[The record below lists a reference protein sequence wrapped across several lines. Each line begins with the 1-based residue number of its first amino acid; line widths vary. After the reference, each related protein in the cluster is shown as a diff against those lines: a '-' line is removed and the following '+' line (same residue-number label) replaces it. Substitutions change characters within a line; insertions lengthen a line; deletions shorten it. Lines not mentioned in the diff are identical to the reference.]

1 MENANVIKVSV
12 VIPVY
17 NGKTAFARCLDELI
31 HQTLKEIEIICVD
44 DGSTEEETKK
54 ILERYEKKDS
64 RIRVIHQENQGAG
77 VARNNGLAQAKGE
90 YLSFL
95 DADDFF
101 EEDMLEKAYL
111 ACEAKKAEIGIFRGD
126 RWDDV
131 ERKTIP
137 MNYALR
143 MEMLP
148 QENPFTWHEI
158 KDNVFT
164 FVVGWAWD
172 KLYLREFVE
181 REGLCFQNTR
191 TSNDLFFVFSSL
203 TKAKSILA
211 IDELLIHHRINQKS
225 SLSVTREKSWNCFY
239 LAGKALYDELVRS
252 GVYPEAQKA
261 YLSWMLHFSF
271 WNLDTIVGPAYE
283 NVYELLRTE
292 VFPFMEID
300 KYDREYFREPCLH
313 DRAMEILQTDFKTY
327 LIQELVKG
335 RQKTEQ
341 LRKCQQ
347 EKKRMQK
354 EIETLNKM
362 LKEKSEQ
369 SVSTTE
375 KIYRKIK
382 KLVK

>member
-1 MENANVIKVSV
+1 MESKNAIKVSV
-12 VIPVY
+12 IIPVY
-17 NGKTAFARCLDELI
+17 NGKLAFSRCLDELI

-44 DGSTEEETKK
+44 DGSTEEETIK
-54 ILERYEKKDS
+54 ILERYEKMDA
-64 RIRVIHQENQGAG
+64 RIRVIRQENQGAG

-101 EEDMLEKAYL
+101 EEDMLEKAYQ
-111 ACEAKKAEIGIFRGD
+111 ACAEKRAEMGVFRGD

-148 QENPFTWHEI
+148 PENPFTWHAV

-181 REGLCFQNTR
+181 REGLQFQNTR

-203 TKAKSILA
+203 VKAQSILA
-211 IDELLIHHRINQKS
+211 IDEVLIHHRINQKS

-239 LAGKALYDELVRS
+239 LAGKALYDELVRI
-252 GVYPEAQKA
+252 GAYQEAQKA

-292 VFPFMEID
+292 VFPFMEIE
-300 KYDREYFREPCLH
+300 KYDREYFREPRLH
-313 DRAMEILQTDFKTY
+313 DRAIEIMENDFKTY

-335 RQKTEQ
+335 RQTTEKLKTC
-341 LRKCQQ
+341 RQ
-347 EKKRMQK
+347 EKKKLQK
-354 EIETLNKM
+354 EVETLNKK
-362 LKEKSEQ
+362 LKEKSQ
-369 SVSTTE
+369 QQAGTVE
-375 KIYRKIK
+375 KIYRKVK
-382 KLVK
+382 KLIK